1 MASDASNRYQ
11 FNTTDGKAEWASLVP
26 GDGVVHLE
34 IVRDRS
40 TPGPGEYTELA
51 RHCLNYIKQMMLC
64 RADAYLEPFWYD
76 NHNGPIDLYSFY
88 ECKDWGAVYGE
99 IKKNQEEYIKVAE
112 R

>member
-1 MASDASNRYQ
+1 M
-11 FNTTDGKAEWASLVP
+11 
-26 GDGVVHLE
+26 VHQLRCLNILRAE